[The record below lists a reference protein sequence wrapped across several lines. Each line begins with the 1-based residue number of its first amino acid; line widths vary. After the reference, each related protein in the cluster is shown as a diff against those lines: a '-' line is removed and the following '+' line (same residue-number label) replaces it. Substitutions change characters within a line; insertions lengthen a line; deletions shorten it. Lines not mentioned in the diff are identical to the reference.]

1 MMIRLGGASLEG
13 PMATIAFKGQP
24 VHTSGQLP
32 LVGRP
37 CPDFCL
43 TGVDLGD
50 ITLTSLEGRRV
61 ILNIFP
67 SLDTPVCADSVR
79 TFNERATEPSDTVVL
94 CVSMDLP
101 FAHQRFCGTQGLDR
115 VVPASAFR
123 TREFGEWMGL
133 RIEDGPLQGLLAR
146 AIIALDEN
154 GTVVHTQLVPEITQ
168 EPDYELAIAIIRDH
182 HHPCEEDASLTT
194 E

>member
-1 MMIRLGGASLEG
+1 
-13 PMATIAFKGQP
+13 MATITFKGVP
-24 VHTSGQLP
+24 TRTSGELP
-32 LVGRP
+32 EIGKP
-37 CPDFCL
+37 CPDFSL

-50 ITLTSLEGRRV
+50 ITLTNLEGRRV

-67 SLDTPVCADSVR
+67 SLDTPVCADSVAM
-79 TFNERATEPSDTVVL
+79 FNARAAEASDTAVL

-101 FAHQRFCGTQGLDR
+101 FAHKRFCGTQGIDR

-123 TREFGEWMGL
+123 SPAFAEDLGV
-133 RIEDGPLQGLLAR
+133 RIEDGPLAGLLAR
-146 AIIALDEN
+146 AIVVLDEN

>member
-1 MMIRLGGASLEG
+1 
-13 PMATIAFKGQP
+13 MATITFKGEP
-24 VHTSGQLP
+24 LRTCGELP
-32 LVGRP
+32 GIGSA
-37 CPDFCL
+37 CPDFRL

-50 ITLTSLEGRRV
+50 LTLAGLEGRRA

-79 TFNERATEPSDTVVL
+79 IFNERATEPSDTVVL

-101 FAHQRFCGTQGLDR
+101 FAHKRFCGTQGLDR

-123 TREFGEWMGL
+123 SPGFAEDFGL
-133 RIEDGPLQGLLAR
+133 RILDGPLAGLLAR
-146 AIIALDEN
+146 AVVVLDEN
-154 GTVVHTQLVPEITQ
+154 GTVVHTQLVPELAQ
-168 EPDYELAIAIIRDH
+168 EPDYELAIGIIRDH
-182 HHPCEEDASLTT
+182 HHPCEADAGLTT

>member
-1 MMIRLGGASLEG
+1 
-13 PMATIAFKGQP
+13 MATITFKGIP
-24 VHTSGQLP
+24 IRTCGELP

-37 CPDFCL
+37 CPDFTL

-50 ITLTSLEGRRV
+50 LTLTDLEGRRV

-79 TFNERATEPSDTVVL
+79 MFNERVVESSDTVVV

-101 FAHQRFCGTQGLDR
+101 FAHKRFCGTHGLER
-115 VVPASAFR
+115 VVSASAFR
-123 TREFGEWMGL
+123 SPAFAEDLGV
-133 RIEDGPLQGLLAR
+133 RIEDGPLAGLLAR
-146 AIIALDEN
+146 AIVALDEN
-154 GTVVHTQLVPEITQ
+154 GTVVHAQLVPEITR
-168 EPDYELAIAIIRDH
+168 EPDYDLAISILRDH
-182 HHPCEEDASLTT
+182 HHPCQEDAQLTT

>member
-1 MMIRLGGASLEG
+1 
-13 PMATIAFKGQP
+13 MAVITFKGVP
-24 VHTSGQLP
+24 IHTCGELP
-32 LVGRP
+32 EIGEH

-50 ITLTSLEGRRV
+50 VSLTGLHGNRV
-61 ILNIFP
+61 IINIFP
-67 SLDTPVCADSVR
+67 SLDTPICADSVR
-79 TFNERATEPSDTVVL
+79 MFNERATEPSDTTVL

-101 FAHQRFCGTQGLDR
+101 FAHKRFCGTQGLER

-123 TREFGEWMGL
+123 SPDFGVDLGV
-133 RIEDGPLQGLLAR
+133 RILDGPLAGLLAR
-146 AIIALDEN
+146 AIVVLDEN
-154 GTVVHTQLVPEITQ
+154 GTVVHTQLVPEIAQ

-182 HHPCEEDASLTT
+182 HHPCEADAPLTT

>member
-1 MMIRLGGASLEG
+1 
-13 PMATIAFKGQP
+13 MATITFKGEP
-24 VHTSGQLP
+24 LRTCGELP
-32 LVGRP
+32 GIGSA
-37 CPDFCL
+37 CPDFRL

-50 ITLTSLEGRRV
+50 LTLTGLEGRRA

-101 FAHQRFCGTQGLDR
+101 FAHKRFCGTQGLDR

-123 TREFGEWMGL
+123 SPGFAEAFGL
-133 RIEDGPLQGLLAR
+133 RILDGPLAGLLAR
-146 AIIALDEN
+146 AIVVLDEN
-154 GTVVHTQLVPEITQ
+154 GTVVHTQLVPELAQ
-168 EPDYELAIAIIRDH
+168 EPDYELAIGIIRDH
-182 HHPCEEDASLTT
+182 HHPCEADAGLTT